1 MSRYTEALKMITN
14 YFAKLSREEREQI
27 SLRNHQ
33 EGRIRNEARAAL
45 QIENDIE
52 RNRITSQ
59 VIERI
64 DSDDSRDFGDQ
75 VRDTFQA
82 IMTNEITVEA
92 NTNKKFNKPKR
103 NYGRRPDNWKE
114 ITLDFMTYKNQTK
127 TMAKYG
133 LSIQSTDEAAKEKN
147 YNYWKT
153 TLSKWKKQVHSD
165 HTFEKKGQ
173 LPVYGKAI
181 DNELAD
187 VVRKYYQHGVPMSDF
202 ILRCCLIDILTKKLP
217 DIIPKI
223 IPLSESAGS
232 GQYKFGKAWAH
243 RFWKRHIFSNRTATS
258 KMRDDI
264 PAKVKK

>member
-114 ITLDFMTYKNQTK
+114 ITLDFMTYKNLTK

-133 LSIQSTDEAAKEKN
+133 LLIQSTFQ
-147 YNYWKT
+147 
-153 TLSKWKKQVHSD
+153 SS
-165 HTFEKKGQ
+165 
-173 LPVYGKAI
+173 
-181 DNELAD
+181 
-187 VVRKYYQHGVPMSDF
+187 
-202 ILRCCLIDILTKKLP
+202 
-217 DIIPKI
+217 
-223 IPLSESAGS
+223 
-232 GQYKFGKAWAH
+232 
-243 RFWKRHIFSNRTATS
+243 
-258 KMRDDI
+258 
-264 PAKVKK
+264 

>member
-1 MSRYTEALKMITN
+1 MITN
-14 YFAKLSREEREQI
+14 YFSKLSREEREQI

-114 ITLDFMTYKNQTK
+114 ITLEPSPQVV
-127 TMAKYG
+127 G
-133 LSIQSTDEAAKEKN
+133 AA
-147 YNYWKT
+147 T
-153 TLSKWKKQVHSD
+153 
-165 HTFEKKGQ
+165 
-173 LPVYGKAI
+173 A
-181 DNELAD
+181 A
-187 VVRKYYQHGVPMSDF
+187 
-202 ILRCCLIDILTKKLP
+202 LTKRARVSNTML
-217 DIIPKI
+217 
-223 IPLSESAGS
+223 GS
-232 GQYKFGKAWAH
+232 VKGGKYS
-243 RFWKRHIFSNRTATS
+243 KR
-258 KMRDDI
+258 K
-264 PAKVKK
+264 

>member
-92 NTNKKFNKPKR
+92 NTNKKVNKPKR

-133 LSIQSTDEAAKEKN
+133 LSIQSR
-147 YNYWKT
+147 
-153 TLSKWKKQVHSD
+153 
-165 HTFEKKGQ
+165 
-173 LPVYGKAI
+173 I
-181 DNELAD
+181 
-187 VVRKYYQHGVPMSDF
+187 KYFH
-202 ILRCCLIDILTKKLP
+202 RC
-217 DIIPKI
+217 
-223 IPLSESAGS
+223 SWRARWWWS
-232 GQYKFGKAWAH
+232 
-243 RFWKRHIFSNRTATS
+243 
-258 KMRDDI
+258 
-264 PAKVKK
+264 

>member
-103 NYGRRPDNWKE
+103 NYGRRPDDN
-114 ITLDFMTYKNQTK
+114 
-127 TMAKYG
+127 
-133 LSIQSTDEAAKEKN
+133 SSTDEPSPQVVGAA
-147 YNYWKT
+147 T
-153 TLSKWKKQVHSD
+153 
-165 HTFEKKGQ
+165 
-173 LPVYGKAI
+173 A
-181 DNELAD
+181 A
-187 VVRKYYQHGVPMSDF
+187 
-202 ILRCCLIDILTKKLP
+202 LTKRARVSNTML
-217 DIIPKI
+217 
-223 IPLSESAGS
+223 GS
-232 GQYKFGKAWAH
+232 VKGGKYS
-243 RFWKRHIFSNRTATS
+243 KR
-258 KMRDDI
+258 K
-264 PAKVKK
+264 

>member
-1 MSRYTEALKMITN
+1 MIKVHINIVTLSRYTEALKMITN

-133 LSIQSTDEAAKEKN
+133 LSIQSTDEAAKVKN
-147 YNYWKT
+147 YNYWR
-153 TLSKWKKQVHSD
+153 
-165 HTFEKKGQ
+165 
-173 LPVYGKAI
+173 AI
-181 DNELAD
+181 
-187 VVRKYYQHGVPMSDF
+187 
-202 ILRCCLIDILTKKLP
+202 C
-217 DIIPKI
+217 
-223 IPLSESAGS
+223 
-232 GQYKFGKAWAH
+232 
-243 RFWKRHIFSNRTATS
+243 
-258 KMRDDI
+258 
-264 PAKVKK
+264 